1 MAQFQAFAPGVEVN
15 GQTVL
20 AVVAGMAAFKQ
31 TAEDI
36 LTKHGIKSPTQAGW
50 YPQQAWLD
58 AFRDI
63 AKSIGPKT
71 LNQIGRSIPQNA
83 KFPPGID
90 TVEKALSSIDA
101 AYHMNHRGG
110 QIGSY
115 AYKKTGERS
124 GVVEC
129 RNPYPCDFDSGL
141 IEAMIRRFA
150 PAGTMP
156 KVQHEPG
163 KPCRAKQGDSC
174 TYVVSW

>member
-1 MAQFQAFAPGVEVN
+1 MAQFQAFASGVEVN

-20 AVVAGMAAFKQ
+20 AVVAGMSAFGQ
-31 TAEDI
+31 TAKDI
-36 LTKHGIKSPTQAGW
+36 LGRHGIQSPTASGW

-83 KFPPGID
+83 KFPAGID
-90 TVEKALSSIDA
+90 SVEKALASIDA

-110 QIGSY
+110 QIGVY
-115 AYKKTGERS
+115 AFRKTGEKS

-129 RNPYPCDFDSGL
+129 HNPYPCDIDSGL

-150 PAGTMP
+150 PTGTMI